1 MPRFKHLPLAARSGR
16 ARGQAGFTLIE
27 AVIVIVLTGILAA
40 IVSVFI
46 VSPVQNYL
54 ATAARTQLV
63 DQADTAIRRI
73 ARDLAL
79 ALPNSARV
87 SANGRSLELIPTTG
101 AARYATQGTDPLQFG
116 VLDTSFNLVG
126 PGLSLSSS
134 QQLVF
139 YNLGPDVP
147 DANAYADNSSA
158 VTQATSNRRSAS
170 NGAGLATSV
179 SLNSLAAL
187 PVGLFAEPY
196 RVYAVSAPVTYRC
209 DVSAGV
215 QTLRRYQN
223 YGFQL
228 NQPDPPSGG
237 TSTVLATGVSACS
250 FSYAPA
256 AVAARA
262 ALVTLKLTLS
272 ADTRAGTESVS
283 LYHAI
288 HIDNLP

>member
-1 MPRFKHLPLAARSGR
+1 MPHFKHLPLAARSGR
-16 ARGQAGFTLIE
+16 ARSQAGFTLIE

-54 ATAARTQLV
+54 ATAARAQLV
-63 DQADTAIRRI
+63 DQADTAMRRI
-73 ARDLAL
+73 ARDLTL

-87 SANGRSLELIPTTG
+87 TANGLSLELIPTTG
-101 AARYATQGTDPLQFG
+101 AARYATQGADPLQFG

-126 PGLSLSSS
+126 PGLDLGNS

-170 NGAGLATSV
+170 NGAGPATSI

-209 DVSAGV
+209 DLSAGV

-223 YGFQL
+223 YGFMP
-228 NQPDPPSGG
+228 NQPDPPSTGS
-237 TSTVLATGVSACS
+237 STVLATGVSACN

-272 ADTRAGTESVS
+272 ADTRSGTESVS